1 VRPALRRAAIKSRR
15 TSPGNKESA
24 MRNLILGP
32 AALIAGLCALP
43 VAASA
48 QSYICAI
55 GEVYECEPVIGCK
68 RVSTDTINLSEFI
81 VVDVDKKQLTEAAI
95 GENGETE
102 DIEGITATDK
112 AVFMHGQQDKET
124 WNATISLEDGSLT
137 GGISSPPSS
146 FAMFGHCTKK

>member
-1 VRPALRRAAIKSRR
+1 
-15 TSPGNKESA
+15 
-24 MRNLILGP
+24 MRNSILGP

-55 GEVYECEPVIGCK
+55 GEVYECEPVTGCK
-68 RVSTDTINLSEFI
+68 RVSTDTINLSEYI

-102 DIEGITATDK
+102 DIEGITSTDK
-112 AVFMHGQQDKET
+112 AIYLHGQQDQET

-137 GGISSPPSS
+137 GGISSTPSS

>member
-1 VRPALRRAAIKSRR
+1 
-15 TSPGNKESA
+15 

-55 GEVYECEPVIGCK
+55 GEVYECEPVTGCK

-112 AVFMHGQQDKET
+112 AIFMHGQQDKET

-146 FAMFGHCTKK
+146 FALFGHCTKK

>member
-1 VRPALRRAAIKSRR
+1 
-15 TSPGNKESA
+15 

-48 QSYICAI
+48 QSYICAL
-55 GEVYECEPVIGCK
+55 GEVYECEAVTGCK
-68 RVSTDTINLSEFI
+68 RVSTDTVNLSEFI
-81 VVDVDKKQLTEAAI
+81 LVDVDKKQLTELAI

-102 DIEGITATDK
+102 DIEGISSTDK
-112 AVFMHGQQDKET
+112 AIFLHGQQDKET

-137 GGISSPPSS
+137 GGISSSPSS
-146 FAMFGHCTKK
+146 FALFGHCTKK

>member
-1 VRPALRRAAIKSRR
+1 
-15 TSPGNKESA
+15 

-48 QSYICAI
+48 AASGSYICAI
-55 GEVYECEPVIGCK
+55 GEVYECEAVNGCK

-81 VVDVDKKQLTEAAI
+81 IVDVDKKQMTEAAI

-102 DIEGITATDK
+102 DIEGLSSDDK
-112 AVFMHGQQDKET
+112 NIFLYGTQGKDT
-124 WNATISLEDGSLT
+124 WNATISLENGSFT
-137 GGISSPPSS
+137 GAISDAPSS
-146 FAMFGHCTKK
+146 FALFGNCTKK

>member
-1 VRPALRRAAIKSRR
+1 
-15 TSPGNKESA
+15 

-48 QSYICAI
+48 AASGSYICAI
-55 GEVYECEPVIGCK
+55 GEVYECEAVNGCR

-81 VVDVDKKQLTEAAI
+81 IVDVDKKQLTEAAI

-102 DIEGITATDK
+102 DIEGLSSNDK
-112 AVFMHGQQDKET
+112 NIFLYGTQGQDT
-124 WNATISLEDGSLT
+124 WNATISLENGALT
-137 GGISSPPSS
+137 GAISNSPST
-146 FAMFGHCTKK
+146 FALFGNCTKK

>member
-1 VRPALRRAAIKSRR
+1 
-15 TSPGNKESA
+15 

-55 GEVYECEPVIGCK
+55 GEVYECEPVTGCK

-95 GENGETE
+95 GENGE
-102 DIEGITATDK
+102 GISTTDK
-112 AVFMHGQQDKET
+112 AIFLHGQQDQET

-137 GGISSPPSS
+137 GGISSTPSS